1 MQDGDGYG
9 GGSDGRYRS
18 WQWGWNSLEKGKG
31 VQQVYALFLL
41 ASLRITRA
49 TPGTTASLYI

>member
-1 MQDGDGYG
+1 MEVEVLQDGDGYG

-31 VQQVYALFLL
+31 VQQVYA
-41 ASLRITRA
+41 
-49 TPGTTASLYI
+49 